1 MLPLGKVGMR
11 FRRRHRHDRWRLP
24 APRQARKMA
33 GIAVIGCVMFAVFAV
48 TDGNF
53 DWHRYTSIVGFIV
66 IACVGSWAVSAL
78 SAIAFQTRRR
88 LAHGRNAGRRTRP
101 WDWRTGDKVVRLP
114 ERGAGDAAGRVL
126 PSLRTLAGAI
136 AIGAMG
142 SFFVFSLQSG
152 SGDAGSG
159 GEVARL
165 GRDVGEAASQA
176 AIGKAGGGRYSLCSA
191 IIQRSCVID
200 GDTIR
205 HGWTKI
211 RIADIDTP
219 EISEPKCASEAALGH
234 RAKERLLELLN
245 VGPFEIVHPGGRDE
259 DVYGRK
265 LRVLTRDGRSLGR
278 ILVDEGLARRWTGS
292 RRSWCA

>member
-24 APRQARKMA
+24 APRQAKKMA

-66 IACVGSWAVSAL
+66 LAWLGSWAVSAL

-88 LAHGRNAGRRTRP
+88 LAHGRNAGRRNRP

-152 SGDAGSG
+152 LARPGPAVRLRASEGTSGRQHPKQPSGRLAAADTHFAAQSFSAHASSTAIRFATAGPRFGS
-159 GEVARL
+159 RTST
-165 GRDVGEAASQA
+165 R
-176 AIGKAGGGRYSLCSA
+176 
-191 IIQRSCVID
+191 QRS
-200 GDTIR
+200 
-205 HGWTKI
+205 
-211 RIADIDTP
+211 P
-219 EISEPKCASEAALGH
+219 N
-234 RAKERLLELLN
+234 LN
-245 VGPFEIVHPGGRDE
+245 
-259 DVYGRK
+259 
-265 LRVLTRDGRSLGR
+265 
-278 ILVDEGLARRWTGS
+278 ARPRQH
-292 RRSWCA
+292 